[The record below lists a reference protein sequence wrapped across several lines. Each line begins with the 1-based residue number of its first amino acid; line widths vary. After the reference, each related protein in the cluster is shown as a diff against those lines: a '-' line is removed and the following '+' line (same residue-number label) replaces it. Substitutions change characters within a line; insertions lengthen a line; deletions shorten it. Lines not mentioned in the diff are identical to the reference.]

1 MFLQTMSL
9 ITEDCLIYSCTQ
21 KLSLSLLVTTVWT
34 LEASTCGPAFQASEG
49 RLAQLTMTL
58 AANTT
63 PLLNHGDLGRC
74 VHEQFCVFPFIFN
87 SFYEVGTDVRRTY
100 GCVTTNTWEMI
111 WRWVFLQIPLDPSV
125 PFSPPQPSHLSY
137 ILYLH

>member
-49 RLAQLTMTL
+49 RLAQLMMILAVTAFLLLTMEIL
-58 AANTT
+58 AKVFMNNFVSSHFFQF
-63 PLLNHGDLGRC
+63 LLSGRHCC
-74 VHEQFCVFPFIFN
+74 VPHLRVSDKHN
-87 SFYEVGTDVRRTY
+87 
-100 GCVTTNTWEMI
+100 NTWGGVP
-111 WRWVFLQIPLDPSV
+111 RGGVSRDPNLVHIS
-125 PFSPPQPSHLSY
+125 LSN
-137 ILYLH
+137 